1 MMPCPNCQA
10 KVATR
15 CTKLKDGVKNRIYV
29 CKCGWSFDT
38 REVMYRTRSPE
49 QRERY
54 RLGDPAVRS
63 LAAKA
68 KSLQWLERNG
78 RKA

>member
-1 MMPCPNCQA
+1 MMPCPNCHA

-15 CTKLKDGVKNRIYV
+15 STKLKDGIKSRIYV
-29 CKCGWSFDT
+29 CSCGWAFDT

-49 QRERY
+49 QRASY
-54 RLGDPAVRS
+54 RRGDPAVRS

-68 KSLQWLERNG
+68 KTLQWLKASG